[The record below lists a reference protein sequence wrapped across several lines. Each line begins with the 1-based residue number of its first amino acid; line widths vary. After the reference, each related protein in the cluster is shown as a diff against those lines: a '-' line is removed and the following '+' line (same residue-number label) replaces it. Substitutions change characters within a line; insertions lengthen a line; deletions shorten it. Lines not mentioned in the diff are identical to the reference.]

1 MKKVKVKIPAKINL
15 TLDVLGNKDGY
26 HEIESLVASVNVYD
40 TVTVRKRRE
49 NFISV
54 AFRGEPISVSPLNS
68 NAYFAAKEFKK
79 KYECGGVDILIERNI
94 PAAAGLGGSS
104 ADIAGTLLALKK
116 LFGVSESVEHIANKL
131 GSDVAYMMHGGYAV
145 MRNRGEKVEYLTDI
159 KTKFHLLLLKGT
171 CGVSTADCYAK
182 YDELGRTYFKA
193 TQIATRFLREKDADK
208 LFGTI
213 KNDLYEGAKTITPE
227 IEEGLNALKEF
238 GAAAMTGSGSAI
250 YMLFKTKK
258 ERDAA
263 YKALFAKFGNRLIKA
278 ETV

>member
-40 TVTVRKRRE
+40 TVTIRKRRE

-68 NAYFAAKEFKK
+68 NAYFAVKEFKK
-79 KYECGGVDILIERNI
+79 EYECGGVDILIERNI

-131 GSDVAYMMHGGYAV
+131 GSDVAYMMNGGYAV

-227 IEEGLNALKEF
+227 IEEDLNALKEF

>member
-68 NAYFAAKEFKK
+68 NAYFAAKEFKN
-79 KYECGGVDILIERNI
+79 KYECGGVDILIKRNI
-94 PAAAGLGGSS
+94 TAAAGLGGSS

-213 KNDLYEGAKTITPE
+213 KNDLYEGAKTIKPE
-227 IEEGLNALKEF
+227 IEEDLNVLKEF